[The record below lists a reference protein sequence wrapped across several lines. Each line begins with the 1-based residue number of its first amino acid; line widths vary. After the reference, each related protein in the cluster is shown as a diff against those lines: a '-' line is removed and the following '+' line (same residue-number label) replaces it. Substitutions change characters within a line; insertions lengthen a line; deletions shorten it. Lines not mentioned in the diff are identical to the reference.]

1 MDKYTLALLIKEH
14 KKKLNDMVAEGKP
27 YEEILKQSQKLDK
40 YIYYNLKEQIKNK
53 KKKD

>member
-27 YEEILKQSQKLDK
+27 YEEILKQ
-40 YIYYNLKEQIKNK
+40 IKNK
-53 KKKD
+53 KKKH